1 MDEPLSN
8 LDAALRVS
16 MRALI
21 KKLHLMMRTTFVYV
35 THDQAEA
42 MTLADRVVV
51 MNQGRVQQTGT
62 PDEIYNRPNN
72 LFVASFLGNP
82 QMNLVRGRAER
93 TQGMLHFASGGLQL
107 PIAAFAATEGQEI
120 TLGLRP
126 EDCALSDS
134 GQPAGVSLVSP
145 LGSETHVTVNMGG
158 VELVV
163 RLPKDVSVHP
173 GDALRLA
180 ADPRRIHVFD
190 TASGLAL
197 ERVGG

>member
-1 MDEPLSN
+1 
-8 LDAALRVS
+8 
-16 MRALI
+16 
-21 KKLHLMMRTTFVYV
+21 
-35 THDQAEA
+35 
-42 MTLADRVVV
+42 
-51 MNQGRVQQTGT
+51 
-62 PDEIYNRPNN
+62 
-72 LFVASFLGNP
+72 
-82 QMNLVRGRAER
+82 
-93 TQGMLHFASGGLQL
+93 MLHFARGGLQL